1 MGERDFI
8 WWERLYST
16 SCHKLNLSAS
26 WCLTLSTSWL
36 SQNQNQTRHEGFLVI
51 AQQRLKKFGITS
63 RSSRQLQQN
72 SHLSFFRSYPK
83 NISSRFVTLFS
94 CFSSRRR
101 HRERE
106 RETMAFR
113 GVASWRA
120 ARRSSGL
127 GARWMSTW
135 WRSVEP
141 APKDPILGVTE
152 AFLADPSPNKVNVG
166 VVSSFLLSKISLFGR

>member
-101 HRERE
+101 HRESE
-106 RETMAFR
+106 RDD
-113 GVASWRA
+113 GVSGSGVVAGGEAELRI
-120 ARRSSGL
+120 RSEVDVDMVAKR
-127 GARWMSTW
+127 GARSEGSDSRRYGGVPG
-135 WRSVEP
+135 RSES
-141 APKDPILGVTE
+141 E
-152 AFLADPSPNKVNVG
+152 
-166 VVSSFLLSKISLFGR
+166 